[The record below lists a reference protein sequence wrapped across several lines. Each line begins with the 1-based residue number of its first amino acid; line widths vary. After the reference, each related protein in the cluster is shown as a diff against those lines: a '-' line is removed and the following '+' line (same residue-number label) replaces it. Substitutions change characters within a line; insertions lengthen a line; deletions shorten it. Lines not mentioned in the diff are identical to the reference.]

1 MVLGGGL
8 KVVGSNP
15 SAVYW
20 KDIFTHLFVDKKNL
34 MFEKTKIKKA
44 GKANF
49 FKKLHF
55 YFQLVLP
62 RFNDFDIRWQLRVT

>member
-20 KDIFTHLFVDKKNL
+20 MDIFTHLFVDKKNL
-34 MFEKTKIKKA
+34 MFEKTKIKKSRE
-44 GKANF
+44 GQF
-49 FKKLHF
+49 FKKTAFLLSIGSASV
-55 YFQLVLP
+55 Q
-62 RFNDFDIRWQLRVT
+62 